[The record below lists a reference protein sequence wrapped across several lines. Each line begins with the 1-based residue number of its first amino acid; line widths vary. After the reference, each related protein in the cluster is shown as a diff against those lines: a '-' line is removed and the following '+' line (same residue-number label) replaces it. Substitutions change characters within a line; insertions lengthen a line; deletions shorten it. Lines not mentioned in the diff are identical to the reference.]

1 MGSRFREQQRAFLIP
16 FLLRYLRYLKTWMAQ
31 IKNNQSQVP
40 DNEEPEILTIA
51 LMQAEQTL
59 QSKLYR
65 KYAEQMERMYRW
77 QHKWPTGNNWELL
90 LELLDNLRKKNI
102 EQEAKNKKHLEW

>member
-1 MGSRFREQQRAFLIP
+1 MIGTQLQQTKLVWLRKIIAALICNAEIQVKNKINDTEMYWKK
-16 FLLRYLRYLKTWMAQ
+16 RSKRLKTWMAQ
-31 IKNNQSQVP
+31 IKNNQSQVL

-65 KYAEQMERMYRW
+65 KYAEQMERMYR
-77 QHKWPTGNNWELL
+77 
-90 LELLDNLRKKNI
+90 
-102 EQEAKNKKHLEW
+102 

>member
-1 MGSRFREQQRAFLIP
+1 MIGTQLQQTKLVWLRKIIAALICHAAIQVINKINDTEMYWKK
-16 FLLRYLRYLKTWMAQ
+16 RSKSLKSWMAQ

-59 QSKLYR
+59 QLKL
-65 KYAEQMERMYRW
+65 
-77 QHKWPTGNNWELL
+77 
-90 LELLDNLRKKNI
+90 
-102 EQEAKNKKHLEW
+102 